1 MRLLAMLLHI
11 ILILNDLH
19 PPGGDR
25 PSTSPNFYRVFGR
38 LQPILALGQ
47 LLGAEQECLG
57 RGVGRGRQSLCCP
70 QQPVQ
75 EPKTEE
81 DFLGSVAYEA
91 ECVKVCQW
99 SLQQTIV
106 KYM

>member
-1 MRLLAMLLHI
+1 MIFTLQVVT
-11 ILILNDLH
+11 D
-19 PPGGDR
+19 PP
-25 PSTSPNFYRVFGR
+25 PLENFYRVFGR

-47 LLGAEQECLG
+47 IHGAGQECLG
-57 RGVGRGRQSLCCP
+57 RGVGRGWQSLCCP
-70 QQPVQ
+70 QQPLQ

-81 DFLGSVAYEA
+81 DFLGSVAHEA
-91 ECVKVCQW
+91 ECDKVCQW